1 MPAVIPVTS
10 LSRPFDR
17 HIPLDDAELA
27 AAAFLSRYQGRT
39 LDAYRYDLRA
49 FFQWA
54 TDQGLEVLKATRP
67 QIELYVR
74 TMGTGRDHD

>member
-1 MPAVIPVTS
+1 MTELMPMPEIERAS
-10 LSRPFDR
+10 EG
-17 HIPLDDAELA
+17 DDSVDGAELA
-27 AAAFLSRYQGRT
+27 AAAFLARYQGRT

-54 TDQGLEVLKATRP
+54 ADERLDILKATRP

-74 TMGTGRDHD
+74 AM